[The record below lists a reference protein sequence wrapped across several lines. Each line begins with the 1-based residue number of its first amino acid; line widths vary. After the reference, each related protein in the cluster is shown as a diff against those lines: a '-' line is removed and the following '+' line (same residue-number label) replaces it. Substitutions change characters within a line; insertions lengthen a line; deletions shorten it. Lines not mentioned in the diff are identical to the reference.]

1 MGFTIGQ
8 VILVTILAYL
18 QRLDFETTQIVPMN
32 YMFWS
37 CIVGAILGDFQMGLV
52 VGATIQLMSLGVA
65 ALGGSSAPDYAVSA
79 MISTAV
85 AIETGKGMAA
95 GLALGVP
102 VGMLCI
108 QLDVLLKILNSFIT
122 NKAHELAN
130 NRQYRKMRMLIP
142 VMTALM
148 PLESAVPVF
157 IAVLF
162 GKTVVNSILNLMP
175 TWFTVGLNV
184 AGGMLPAVGMA
195 MLLSYMPLKK
205 YGYWLL
211 VGFAL
216 SAYLKMPVLGVALIG
231 VAGAIPTFM
240 NYSNKTN
247 QTSVAV
253 GATGLTQEDME
264 DE

>member
-1 MGFTIGQ
+1 
-8 VILVTILAYL
+8 
-18 QRLDFETTQIVPMN
+18 
-32 YMFWS
+32 
-37 CIVGAILGDFQMGLV
+37 
-52 VGATIQLMSLGVA
+52 
-65 ALGGSSAPDYAVSA
+65 
-79 MISTAV
+79 
-85 AIETGKGMAA
+85 
-95 GLALGVP
+95 
-102 VGMLCI
+102 
-108 QLDVLLKILNSFIT
+108 
-122 NKAHELAN
+122 
-130 NRQYRKMRMLIP
+130 MRMIIP

-247 QTSVAV
+247 QTSAAAS
-253 GATGLTQEDME
+253 ATGLTQEDME

>member
-1 MGFTIGQ
+1 MGFTVWQIILIT
-8 VILVTILAYL
+8 VIAYV
-18 QRLDFETTQIVPMN
+18 QRLDGMTTQIIPMN

-37 CIVGAILGDFQMGLV
+37 CIVGAILGDFQIGLV
-52 VGATIQLMSLGVA
+52 IGATIQLMSLGVA
-65 ALGGSSAPDYAVSA
+65 ALGGSSTPDYSVAA
-79 MISTAV
+79 IISTAV
-85 AIETGKGMAA
+85 AISSGKGMTA

-102 VGMLCI
+102 VGMICI

-122 NKAHELAN
+122 NKAHELADK
-130 NRQYRKMRMLIP
+130 RQYRKMRLLIP

-157 IAVLF
+157 IAILF
-162 GKTVVNSILNLMP
+162 GKTVVTSILNFMP
-175 TWFTVGLNV
+175 AWFTVGLNV

-195 MLLSYMPLKK
+195 MLLTYMPLKK

-216 SAYLKMPVLGVALIG
+216 TAYLKMPILGVALIG
-231 VAGAIPTFM
+231 IAGAIPTFM
-240 NYSNKTN
+240 NYSKTSS
-247 QTSVAV
+247 TSA
-253 GATGLTQEDME
+253 GTNANGLTQEDME

>member
-1 MGFTIGQ
+1 MGFTTLQ
-8 VILVTILAYL
+8 VILITVIAYV
-18 QRLDFETTQIVPMN
+18 QRLDGETTQIVPMN

-37 CIVGAILGDFQMGLV
+37 CLVGTVLGNFQMGLS

-65 ALGGSSAPDYAVSA
+65 PLGGSSTPDYGVAA
-79 MISTAV
+79 IISTAV
-85 AIETGKGMAA
+85 AIGTNRGMAA

-102 VGMLCI
+102 VGMICI
-108 QLDVLLKILNSFIT
+108 QLDVLLKIINSFIT
-122 NKAHELAN
+122 NKAHELADKH
-130 NRQYRKMRMLIP
+130 QYKKMRMLIP
-142 VMTALM
+142 LMTALM
-148 PLESAVPVF
+148 PLQSTIPVF

-162 GKTVVNSILNLMP
+162 GKTVVNAILNFMP
-175 TWFTVGLNV
+175 VWFTVGLNV

-216 SAYLKMPVLGVALIG
+216 SAYLKMPVLGVAIIG

-240 NYSNKTN
+240 HYSNEN
-247 QTSVAV
+247 NAGVVDGQ
-253 GATGLTQEDME
+253 LTQEDMK

>member
-1 MGFTIGQ
+1 MGFTVWQII
-8 VILVTILAYL
+8 VITLIAYI
-18 QRLDFETTQIVPMN
+18 QRLDYETTQIPGDD

-37 CIVGAILGDFQMGLV
+37 CLVGAFLGDFQMGLV
-52 VGATIQLMSLGVA
+52 VGATVQLMSLGVD
-65 ALGGSSAPDYAVSA
+65 ALGGSSTPDYAVA
-79 MISTAV
+79 MIVATAV

-95 GLALGVP
+95 GLAIGVP
-102 VGMLCI
+102 IGMICI

-122 NKAHELAN
+122 NKAHELADK
-130 NRQYRKMRMLIP
+130 RQYRKMRMLIP
-142 VMTALM
+142 VMTAIM

-157 IAVLF
+157 LALLF
-162 GKTVVNSILNLMP
+162 GKTVVNSILNFMP
-175 TWFTVGLNV
+175 AWFTVGLNI

-216 SAYLKMPVLGVALIG
+216 TAYLKMPVLGVALIG

-240 NYSNKTN
+240 NYSSNSN
-247 QTSVAV
+247 SVSAN
-253 GATGLTQEDME
+253 ASGLTKEDME

>member
-1 MGFTIGQ
+1 MGFTIWQ
-8 VILVTILAYL
+8 VILVTILAYI
-18 QRLDFETTQIVPMN
+18 QRLDFETTQIVPAN

-37 CIVGAILGDFQMGLV
+37 CTVGAVLGDFQMGLV

-65 ALGGSSAPDYAVSA
+65 ALGGSSVPDYADAA

-85 AIETGKGMAA
+85 AIGTGKGMAA

-102 VGMLCI
+102 VGMICI

-122 NKAHELAN
+122 NKAHELADK
-130 NRQYRKMRMLIP
+130 RQYRKMRMLIP
-142 VMTALM
+142 VMTSLM

-162 GKTVVNSILNLMP
+162 GRPVVNAILNFMP

-240 NYSNKTN
+240 NYS
-247 QTSVAV
+247 TSSNA
-253 GATGLTQEDME
+253 GTSANGLSQEDME

>member
-1 MGFTIGQ
+1 MGFSIWQ
-8 VILVTILAYL
+8 IILVTVIAYI

-37 CIVGAILGDFQMGLV
+37 CVVGAILGDFQMGLV

-65 ALGGSSAPDYAVSA
+65 ALGGSSAPDYAVA
-79 MISTAV
+79 GIISTAV
-85 AIETGKGMAA
+85 AIGTGKGMAA

-102 VGMLCI
+102 VGMICI

-122 NKAHELAN
+122 NRAHELADK
-130 NRQYRKMRMLIP
+130 RQYRKMRMLIP

-157 IAVLF
+157 VAVLF
-162 GKTVVNSILNLMP
+162 GKTVVNSILNFMP

-240 NYSNKTN
+240 NYSNASN
-247 QTSVAV
+247 GSQTSA
-253 GATGLTQEDME
+253 AANGLTQEDME

>member
-1 MGFTIGQ
+1 MGFTIWQ
-8 VILVTILAYL
+8 IILITVIAYI
-18 QRLDFETTQIVPMN
+18 QRLDFETAQIIPAN

-37 CIVGAILGDFQMGLV
+37 CVVGAILGDFQMGLV

-65 ALGGSSAPDYAVSA
+65 ALGGSSTPDYAVA
-79 MISTAV
+79 AIISTAV
-85 AIETGKGMAA
+85 AIGTGKGMAA

-102 VGMLCI
+102 VGMICI

-122 NKAHELAN
+122 NKAHELADK
-130 NRQYRKMRMLIP
+130 RQYRKMRLLIP

-162 GKTVVNSILNLMP
+162 GKTVVTSILNFMP
-175 TWFTVGLNV
+175 AWFTVGLNV

-195 MLLSYMPLKK
+195 MLLTYMPLKK

-216 SAYLKMPVLGVALIG
+216 TVYLKMPILGVALIG
-231 VAGAIPTFM
+231 AAGAIPTFM
-240 NYSNKTN
+240 NYAKTN
-247 QTSVAV
+247 SNNNSVTNAN
-253 GATGLTQEDME
+253 GLTQEDME